1 MNDSEYMVAGMCE
14 FSSLRNLEYM
24 NISDHKVFVFDLG
37 MVLVSLY
44 RKECIEK
51 FRLLGIEDAATMI
64 GNSSQNGPF
73 GALEY
78 GLISV
83 ENFCDELA
91 VLSNKKISG
100 SDIVDAWNSMIGETP
115 VDLLNMIYRLRHEY
129 GKTVCMLSNVNQ
141 PHIDNVMQNHF
152 RQVEGR
158 DIYDYFDALY
168 LSHELHLKKPEPE
181 IFETVGQ
188 SIHDKFGFSGK
199 DIIFFDD
206 SQDNVNMA
214 VKYGWDSIVIAN
226 TDETMEML
234 REMLNSK

>member
-1 MNDSEYMVAGMCE
+1 
-14 FSSLRNLEYM
+14 M

-44 RKECIEK
+44 RKECVEN
-51 FRLLGIEDAATMI
+51 FRLLGIEDAAAMI

-83 ENFCDELA
+83 EKFCDELA
-91 VLSNKKISG
+91 QISSKKITEK
-100 SDIVDAWNSMIGETP
+100 DILNAWNSMIGETP
-115 VDLLNMIYRLRHEY
+115 VDLLNMIYRLRHEF

-152 RQVEGR
+152 CQVAGR
-158 DIYDYFDALY
+158 DIHDYFDALY
-168 LSHELHLKKPEPE
+168 LSHELHLKKPEPK

-188 SIHDKFGFSGK
+188 SIHEKFGFCGS

-206 SQDNVNMA
+206 SRDNVDMA
-214 VKYGWDSIVIAN
+214 IRYGWDSIVVAN

-234 REMLNSK
+234 RKMMDSKC

>member
-1 MNDSEYMVAGMCE
+1 
-14 FSSLRNLEYM
+14 M
-24 NISDHKVFVFDLG
+24 NILDHKVFVFDLG

-44 RKECIEK
+44 RKECVEN
-51 FRLLGIEDAATMI
+51 FRLLGIEDAAAMI

-83 ENFCDELA
+83 EKFCDELA
-91 VLSNKKISG
+91 QISSKKITEK
-100 SDIVDAWNSMIGETP
+100 DILNAWNSMIGEIP
-115 VDLLNMIYRLRHEY
+115 VDLLNMIYRLRHEF

-152 RQVEGR
+152 CQVAGR
-158 DIYDYFDALY
+158 DIHDYFDALY
-168 LSHELHLKKPEPE
+168 LSHELHLKKPEPK

-188 SIHDKFGFSGK
+188 SIHEKFGFCGS

-206 SQDNVNMA
+206 SRDNVDMA
-214 VKYGWDSIVIAN
+214 IRYGWDSVVIAN

-234 REMLNSK
+234 RKMMDSKC

>member
-1 MNDSEYMVAGMCE
+1 
-14 FSSLRNLEYM
+14 M

-44 RKECIEK
+44 RKECVEN
-51 FRLLGIEDAATMI
+51 FRLLGIEDAAAMI
-64 GNSSQNGPF
+64 GNCSQDGPF

-83 ENFCDELA
+83 EKFCDELA
-91 VLSNKKISG
+91 QISSKKITEK
-100 SDIVDAWNSMIGETP
+100 DILNAWNSMIGETP
-115 VDLLNMIYRLRHEY
+115 VDLLNMIYRLRHEF

-152 RQVEGR
+152 CQVAGR
-158 DIYDYFDALY
+158 DIHDYFDALY
-168 LSHELHLKKPEPE
+168 LSHELHLKKPEPK

-188 SIHDKFGFSGK
+188 SIHKKFGFCGS

-206 SQDNVNMA
+206 SRDNVDMA
-214 VKYGWDSIVIAN
+214 IRYGWDSVVIAN

-234 REMLNSK
+234 RKMMDSKC

>member
-1 MNDSEYMVAGMCE
+1 
-14 FSSLRNLEYM
+14 M
-24 NISDHKVFVFDLG
+24 NILDYKVFVFDLG

-44 RKECIEK
+44 RKECVEN
-51 FRLLGIEDAATMI
+51 FRLLGIEDAAAMI
-64 GNSSQNGPF
+64 GNCSQDGPF

-83 ENFCDELA
+83 EKFCDELA
-91 VLSNKKISG
+91 QISSKKITEK
-100 SDIVDAWNSMIGETP
+100 DILNAWNSMIGETP
-115 VDLLNMIYRLRHEY
+115 VDLLNMIYRLRHEF

-152 RQVEGR
+152 CQVAGR
-158 DIYDYFDALY
+158 DIHDYFDALY
-168 LSHELHLKKPEPE
+168 LSHELHLKKPEPK

-188 SIHDKFGFSGK
+188 SIHEKFGFSGS

-206 SQDNVNMA
+206 SRDNVDMA
-214 VKYGWDSIVIAN
+214 IRYGWDSVVIAN

-234 REMLNSK
+234 RKMMDSKC

>member
-1 MNDSEYMVAGMCE
+1 MD
-14 FSSLRNLEYM
+14 
-24 NISDHKVFVFDLG
+24 ISDHKVFVFDLG

-44 RKECIEK
+44 RKESVEN
-51 FRLLGIEDAATMI
+51 FRLLGIEDAAAMI

-83 ENFCDELA
+83 EKFCDELA
-91 VLSNKKISG
+91 QISSKKITEK
-100 SDIVDAWNSMIGETP
+100 DILNAWNSMIGETP
-115 VDLLNMIYRLRHEY
+115 VDLLDMIYRLRHEL

-152 RQVEGR
+152 RQVAGR
-158 DIYDYFDALY
+158 DIHDYFDALY
-168 LSHELHLKKPEPE
+168 LSHDLHLKKPEPK

-188 SIHDKFGFSGK
+188 SIHEKFGFCGS

-206 SQDNVNMA
+206 SQDNVDMA
-214 VKYGWDSIVIAN
+214 IRYGWNSIVVAN
-226 TDETMEML
+226 TDQTMEML
-234 REMLNSK
+234 RKMLNAK

>member
-1 MNDSEYMVAGMCE
+1 
-14 FSSLRNLEYM
+14 M
-24 NISDHKVFVFDLG
+24 NILDHKVFVFDLG

-44 RKECIEK
+44 RKKCVEN
-51 FRLLGIEDAATMI
+51 FRLLGIEDAAAMI

-83 ENFCDELA
+83 EKFCDELA
-91 VLSNKKISG
+91 QISSKKITEK
-100 SDIVDAWNSMIGETP
+100 DILNAWNSMIGETP
-115 VDLLNMIYRLRHEY
+115 VDLLNMIYRLRHEF

-158 DIYDYFDALY
+158 NIHDYFDALY
-168 LSHELHLKKPEPE
+168 LSHELHLKKPEPK

-188 SIHDKFGFSGK
+188 SIHEKFGFCGS

-206 SQDNVNMA
+206 SCDNVDMA
-214 VKYGWDSIVIAN
+214 IRYGWDSVVIAN

-234 REMLNSK
+234 RKMMDSKC

>member
-1 MNDSEYMVAGMCE
+1 
-14 FSSLRNLEYM
+14 M
-24 NISDHKVFVFDLG
+24 NILDHKVFVFDLG

-44 RKECIEK
+44 RKECVEN
-51 FRLLGIEDAATMI
+51 FRLLGIEDAAAMI
-64 GNSSQNGPF
+64 GNCSQDGPF

-83 ENFCDELA
+83 EKFCDELA
-91 VLSNKKISG
+91 QISSKKVTEK
-100 SDIVDAWNSMIGETP
+100 DILNAWNSMIGETP
-115 VDLLNMIYRLRHEY
+115 VDLLNMIYRLRHEF

-158 DIYDYFDALY
+158 DIHDYFDALY
-168 LSHELHLKKPEPE
+168 LSHELHLKKPEPK

-188 SIHDKFGFSGK
+188 SIHEKFGFCGS

-206 SQDNVNMA
+206 SQDNVDMA
-214 VKYGWDSIVIAN
+214 IRYGWDSVVIAN

-234 REMLNSK
+234 RKMMDSKC

>member
-1 MNDSEYMVAGMCE
+1 
-14 FSSLRNLEYM
+14 M

-44 RKECIEK
+44 RKECVEN
-51 FRLLGIEDAATMI
+51 FRLLGIEDAAAMI

-83 ENFCDELA
+83 EKFCDELA
-91 VLSNKKISG
+91 QISSKKITEK
-100 SDIVDAWNSMIGETP
+100 DILNAWNSMIGETP
-115 VDLLNMIYRLRHEY
+115 VDLLNMIYRLRHEF

-152 RQVEGR
+152 CQVAGR
-158 DIYDYFDALY
+158 DIHDYFDALY
-168 LSHELHLKKPEPE
+168 LSHELHLKKPEPK

-188 SIHDKFGFSGK
+188 SIHEKFGFCGS

-206 SQDNVNMA
+206 SRDNVDMA
-214 VKYGWDSIVIAN
+214 IRYGWDSIVIAN

-234 REMLNSK
+234 RKMMDSKC

>member
-1 MNDSEYMVAGMCE
+1 
-14 FSSLRNLEYM
+14 M
-24 NISDHKVFVFDLG
+24 NILDHKVFVFDLG

-44 RKECIEK
+44 RKECVEN
-51 FRLLGIEDAATMI
+51 FRLLGIDDAAAMI

-83 ENFCDELA
+83 EKFCDELA
-91 VLSNKKISG
+91 QISSKKITEK
-100 SDIVDAWNSMIGETP
+100 DILSAWNSMIGETP
-115 VDLLNMIYRLRHEY
+115 VDLLNMIYRLRHEL

-152 RQVEGR
+152 RQVKGR
-158 DIYDYFDALY
+158 DIHDYFDARY
-168 LSHELHLKKPEPE
+168 LSHELHLKKPEPK

-188 SIHDKFGFSGK
+188 SIHKKFGFCGS

-206 SQDNVNMA
+206 SQDNVDMA
-214 VKYGWDSIVIAN
+214 IRYGWDSVVVAN

-234 REMLNSK
+234 RKMMDSKC

>member
-1 MNDSEYMVAGMCE
+1 
-14 FSSLRNLEYM
+14 M
-24 NISDHKVFVFDLG
+24 NISDYKVFVFDLG

-51 FRLLGIEDAATMI
+51 FRQLGIDNAESMI
-64 GNSSQNGPF
+64 GNCSQNGPF

-83 ENFCDELA
+83 EKFSDELA
-91 VLSNKKISG
+91 KISNKKISEK
-100 SDIVDAWNSMIGETP
+100 DVVDAWNSMIGETP
-115 VDLLNMIYRLRHEY
+115 VDLLNMIYSLRHDY

-141 PHIDNVMQNHF
+141 PHIDNIMENHF

-158 DIYDYFDALY
+158 DIHDYFDALY
-168 LSHELHLKKPEPE
+168 LSHELHLKKPEPK
-181 IFETVGQ
+181 IFEVVGQ
-188 SIHDKFGFSGK
+188 NISDEFGFSGK

-214 VKYGWDSIVIAN
+214 KKYGWDSIVIAN
-226 TDETMEML
+226 TDETMKML
-234 REMLNSK
+234 RKILNKEC

>member
-1 MNDSEYMVAGMCE
+1 
-14 FSSLRNLEYM
+14 M

-44 RKECIEK
+44 RKECVEN
-51 FRLLGIEDAATMI
+51 FRLLGIEDAAAMI
-64 GNSSQNGPF
+64 GNCSQDGPF

-83 ENFCDELA
+83 EKFCDELA
-91 VLSNKKISG
+91 QIS
-100 SDIVDAWNSMIGETP
+100 SKTITEKDILNAWNSMIGETP
-115 VDLLNMIYRLRHEY
+115 VDLLNMIYRLRHEF

-152 RQVEGR
+152 RQVAGR
-158 DIYDYFDALY
+158 DIHDYFDALY
-168 LSHELHLKKPEPE
+168 LSHELHLKKPEPK

-188 SIHDKFGFSGK
+188 SIHEKFGFCGS

-206 SQDNVNMA
+206 SRDNVDMA
-214 VKYGWDSIVIAN
+214 IRYGWDSVVVAN

-234 REMLNSK
+234 RKMMDSKC

>member
-1 MNDSEYMVAGMCE
+1 
-14 FSSLRNLEYM
+14 M

-44 RKECIEK
+44 RKECVEN
-51 FRLLGIEDAATMI
+51 FRLLGIEDAAAMI

-83 ENFCDELA
+83 EKFCDELA
-91 VLSNKKISG
+91 QISSKKITEK
-100 SDIVDAWNSMIGETP
+100 DILNAWNSMIGETP
-115 VDLLNMIYRLRHEY
+115 VDLLNMIYRFRHEF

-152 RQVEGR
+152 CQVEGR
-158 DIYDYFDALY
+158 DIHDYFDALY
-168 LSHELHLKKPEPE
+168 LSHELHLKKPEPK

-188 SIHDKFGFSGK
+188 SIHKKFGFCGS

-206 SQDNVNMA
+206 SRDNVDMA
-214 VKYGWDSIVIAN
+214 IRYGWDSVVIAN

-234 REMLNSK
+234 RKMMDSKC

>member
-1 MNDSEYMVAGMCE
+1 
-14 FSSLRNLEYM
+14 M
-24 NISDHKVFVFDLG
+24 NILDHKVFVFDLG

-44 RKECIEK
+44 RKECVEN
-51 FRLLGIEDAATMI
+51 FRLLGIEDAAAMI
-64 GNSSQNGPF
+64 GNSSQDGPF

-83 ENFCDELA
+83 EKFCDELA
-91 VLSNKKISG
+91 QISSKKITEK
-100 SDIVDAWNSMIGETP
+100 DILNAWNSMIGETP
-115 VDLLNMIYRLRHEY
+115 VDLLDMIYRLRHEL

-152 RQVEGR
+152 RQVAGR
-158 DIYDYFDALY
+158 DIHDYFDALY
-168 LSHELHLKKPEPE
+168 LSHELHLKKPEPK

-188 SIHDKFGFSGK
+188 SIHKKFGFCGS

-206 SQDNVNMA
+206 SRDNVDMA
-214 VKYGWDSIVIAN
+214 IRYGWDSVVIAN

-234 REMLNSK
+234 RKMMDSKC

>member
-1 MNDSEYMVAGMCE
+1 
-14 FSSLRNLEYM
+14 M

-37 MVLVSLY
+37 MVLVTLY
-44 RKECIEK
+44 SKECVEN
-51 FRLLGIEDAATMI
+51 FRLLGIDDAAAMI
-64 GNSSQNGPF
+64 GNCSQDGPF

-83 ENFCDELA
+83 EKFCDEL
-91 VLSNKKISG
+91 VQISSKKITEK
-100 SDIVDAWNSMIGETP
+100 DILNAWNSMIGETP
-115 VDLLNMIYRLRHEY
+115 VDLLNMIYRLRHEF

-158 DIYDYFDALY
+158 DIHDYFDALY
-168 LSHELHLKKPEPE
+168 LSHELHLKKPEPR

-188 SIHDKFGFSGK
+188 SIHEKFGFSGS
-199 DIIFFDD
+199 DVIFFDD
-206 SQDNVNMA
+206 SQDNVDMA
-214 VKYGWDSIVIAN
+214 IRYGWDSVVIAN

-234 REMLNSK
+234 RKMMDSKC